1 MAYGSLR
8 LVRPADLLVAT
19 LEFDN
24 LVVAPDGRQLVR
36 VTSGA
41 PASVVLSLPPQHYLE
56 PAVRPEAAQ
65 ANPQLVVDGEPVFV
79 VALLAGAGARFA
91 WQVPDGIQ
99 HVDIGDGPGGLL
111 EAIARLPH
119 SPSGTFIDALVN
131 LWFGHLDI
139 AWSVPASPAD
149 SPDAALTQHPL
160 WRISA
165 ALAPGEVLL
174 ADTPLQWP
182 VPQQLD
188 VVLATSR
195 PLDHDFSR
203 RLLTTANAPD
213 PAGVTLSNPF
223 PYFRRAFLFRQI
235 TATALGGTM
244 SFVGPAPAAGA
255 ADGAADPGAF
265 DYEHRT
271 SLGRDVCL
279 RNTVWGWLST
289 GHRAAV
295 TTYVDRRI
303 RGAEIL
309 NLEAEPNERTITST
323 LLASAVLV
331 VTEPVLDLSALAGE
345 YAHGGHEMPF
355 TELRIGTSR
364 VDIDVSSGQ
373 QAHPLTRDGAPV
385 SFDLTG
391 VDHVGR
397 PVELRLPLYFLPD
410 GLPAAALS
418 SLVPAGGTPASLT
431 PAAVALAPEDGR
443 PPGSTSVTVAG
454 LSLLPAAGTS
464 RPVLPAI
471 GSLQVG
477 IDALA
482 GLVDPVPVV
491 SATLSPLFLRSGL
504 DRGANPLGA
513 LFSFPPQ
520 QLTLPT
526 ANIGGLGNPG
536 GFVDLITAERGAV
549 PAALAAGPPSLD
561 QIKAAFPLPKLLGT
575 INLQDLLSTDSFPA
589 VGGLPSVPQ
598 LSRTG
603 PRGAETL
610 TYHFE
615 AGLHRDIAGDGDPV
629 QQQPPAGSMVVV
641 GPGARL
647 VLDATICVGGDGAA
661 ATSHGAV
668 TGLGIELADMVTLR
682 FAQIL
687 FTTSSGGATSVT
699 VEGAEVDFGGAL
711 EFLAEIA
718 RRLAGLGVG
727 AGPRVDVDRDGVT
740 AGFQLAIPAV
750 AVGVAELSNL
760 VIAAF
765 LRVPFTSG
773 PVTFTLDVASKERPF
788 QVAVSMFGGG
798 GYLALE
804 LTPAGLRSL
813 EASIEF
819 GGSMSLDIVVAS
831 GGVSVQVGI
840 YFGLQNQAGV
850 QTLAF
855 AAFVRAS
862 GQLTVLGLVS
872 IFVEFRLQLT
882 YSTIS
887 VGGSTHALL
896 SGTASVTV
904 GVKVLFFSKSVTLT
918 VTRSFIGSATDPTF
932 ADCIEPADWDTYC
945 LAFAGAGA
953 PVITADP
960 FGSGAPA

>member
-1 MAYGSLR
+1 MADGSLR

-19 LEFDN
+19 LELDN

-56 PAVRPEAAQ
+56 PAVRLQAAQ
-65 ANPQLVVDGEPVFV
+65 AGPQLGVDGEPVFV
-79 VALLAGAGARFA
+79 VALLAGGGARFE

-119 SPSGTFIDALVN
+119 SPGGTLIDALVN

-139 AWSVPASPAD
+139 PWSVSASPAD

-174 ADTPLQWP
+174 ADTPLQWA

-195 PLDHDFSR
+195 PLDHDSSR

-255 ADGAADPGAF
+255 SDPGAF

-303 RGAEIL
+303 RSAEIL
-309 NLEAEPNERTITST
+309 NLEAEPNERTVTST

-364 VDIDVSSGQ
+364 VDIDVLGGHR
-373 QAHPLTRDGAPV
+373 AHPLTRDSTPV

-391 VDHVGR
+391 VDHAGR
-397 PVELRLPLYFLPD
+397 SVELRLPLCFLPD

-418 SLVPAGGTPASLT
+418 GLVPAGGTPASLT

-491 SATLSPLFLRSGL
+491 PATLSPLFLGSGL
-504 DRGANPLGA
+504 DRGANPVGA
-513 LFSFPPQ
+513 LLSFPPQ
-520 QLTLPT
+520 QLALPT

-536 GFVDLITAERGAV
+536 GIVDLITAERGAV

-615 AGLHRDIAGDGDPV
+615 AGL
-629 QQQPPAGSMVVV
+629 QQPPAGSMVVV
-641 GPGARL
+641 GTGARL

-718 RRLAGLGVG
+718 RRLAGLGGG

-840 YFGLQNQAGV
+840 FFGLQNQAGV

-882 YSTIS
+882 YSKIS